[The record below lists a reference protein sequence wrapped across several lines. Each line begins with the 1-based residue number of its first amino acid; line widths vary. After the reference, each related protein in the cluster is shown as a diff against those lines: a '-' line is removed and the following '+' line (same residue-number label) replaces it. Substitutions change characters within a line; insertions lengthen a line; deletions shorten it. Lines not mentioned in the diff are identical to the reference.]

1 MNGDFMDGLLLINK
15 EKDYTS
21 RDVVNILCKIF
32 DTPKV
37 GHTGTLD
44 PLATGVMVI
53 ALGNT
58 LKLVDILSS
67 DIKEYIA
74 TVKLGISTDSLDVL
88 GNVLDE
94 NYDYSI
100 DKDRLDEV
108 LKSFLGKSTQEVPKY
123 SAVKVNGR
131 RLYDYARKGIS
142 VELPK
147 REIEVFDIELLDLT
161 RDEFKFRVLVSKGTY
176 IRSLIRDIGIKL
188 GINTCMKELI
198 RSKQGDFSIENS
210 YTIEEVGKG
219 NYEIIN
225 PVDYLKDYEIVK
237 VDDYIAKKV
246 LNGRILENRYKSE
259 KIVFVDK
266 DKKILGL
273 YEPYSKDK
281 TKVKPTKILVSI
293 EDLDK

>member
-1 MNGDFMDGLLLINK
+1 MTGGFMNGLLVINK
-15 EKDYTS
+15 EKGYTS

-67 DIKEYIA
+67 DTKEYIA
-74 TVKLGISTDSLDVL
+74 TVKLGLSTDSLDVL
-88 GNVLDE
+88 GNILDE
-94 NYDYSI
+94 NYDYNI
-100 DKDRLDEV
+100 EKEKLKKV

-123 SAVKVNGR
+123 SAVKVSGR

-142 VELPK
+142 VDLPK
-147 REIEVFDIELLDLT
+147 REIEIFDIELLDLT
-161 RDEFKFRVLVSKGTY
+161 KEEFRFRVLVSKGTY

-198 RSKQGDFSIENS
+198 RTKQGDFSIENS

-225 PVDYLKDYEIVK
+225 PVNYLKDYEIVK
-237 VDDYIAKKV
+237 VDDFIANKI
-246 LNGRILENRYKSE
+246 LNGRVLENRYKTE
-259 KIVFVDK
+259 RIAFVDK
-266 DKKILGL
+266 NDNILGL
-273 YEPYSKDK
+273 YEPYFKDK
-281 TKVKPTKILVSI
+281 TKVKPIKILT
-293 EDLDK
+293 K